1 MRAPDHNTRE
11 RRSAA
16 NLLER
21 PWLHTSGLTFQA
33 ELAHAEDLAALIVEA
48 GAKVARFF
56 RIRLVAPMAL
66 SRKRRKLYDELMAL
80 DDHTLNDIGVKRSE
94 IPWIVEQ
101 TCHGPMSVCELRSQ
115 GMTVHHLPEKDIPES
130 DELPAKG
137 PVPPLAA

>member
-1 MRAPDHNTRE
+1 MRAPDHNTGE

-21 PWLHTSGLTFQA
+21 PWLHTSGLAFQA
-33 ELAHAEDLAALIVEA
+33 EVAHAEALAALISEA
-48 GAKVARFF
+48 GTKVARFF

-80 DDHTLNDIGVKRSE
+80 DDHILDDIGIKRSE

-101 TCHGPMSVCELRSQ
+101 TCRRPMSLRELRSRKV
-115 GMTVHHLPEKDIPES
+115 TIHHLPGREIPAS

>member
-56 RIRLVAPMAL
+56 RICLVAPMAL

-80 DDHTLNDIGVKRSE
+80 DDHILDDIGIKRSE
-94 IPWIVEQ
+94 IPWVVEQ
-101 TCHGPMSVCELRSQ
+101 TCRRPMSLRELRSRK
-115 GMTVHHLPEKDIPES
+115 MTVHHIPGKETREG
-130 DELPAKG
+130 DDHPAKDT
-137 PVPPLAA
+137 VPPLAA